1 MTKFLIA
8 DDHPLFRDAL
18 SAALSTRFDDL
29 DLIQSGTL
37 DETIA
42 QLEEHKDIDLVLL
55 DLHMP
60 GSEDFY
66 GVIRITEDF
75 PKVPVAVVSA
85 NDSSTVISK
94 VMAFGAKGFIPKTT
108 ASADTAEAIKTV
120 LAGNIWLPEDMQ
132 DCLTKVA
139 RDEID
144 IAARMAELTPKQF
157 QVLKHLQVG
166 MLNKQIAF
174 DLNIT
179 EATVKAHI
187 SAIFKKLEVN
197 NRTQAVLIAE
207 KLQLN

>member
-18 SAALSTRFDDL
+18 SGALAPMFDDL
-29 DLIQSGTL
+29 QLVHSGTL
-37 DETIA
+37 DETIKA
-42 QLEEHKDIDLVLL
+42 IETNKDLDLILL

-66 GVIRITEDF
+66 GVIRVTEDY
-75 PKVPVAVVSA
+75 PYIPVAVVSGSDSA
-85 NDSSTVISK
+85 NVVSK

-108 ASADTAEAIKTV
+108 ASTTTAEAIKTI
-120 LAGNIWLPEDMQ
+120 LAGNTWLPEEMR
-132 DCLTKVA
+132 KGMVRVE

-144 IAARMAELTPKQF
+144 IATRMAELTPKQF
-157 QVLKHLQVG
+157 QVLKHLQSG
-166 MLNKQIAF
+166 LLNKQIAF

-187 SAIFKKLEVN
+187 SAIFKKLQVN

-207 KLQLN
+207 KMQLN

>member
-18 SAALSTRFDDL
+18 SGALIPLFDDL
-29 DLIQSGTL
+29 ELVQTGTL
-37 DETIA
+37 DETIQA
-42 QLEEHKDIDLVLL
+42 LHDNKDIDLLLL

-66 GVIRITEDF
+66 GIIRVTEDF
-75 PKVPVAVVSA
+75 PEVPVAVVSGSDTP
-85 NDSSTVISK
+85 NVVSK

-108 ASADTAEAIKTV
+108 ASATTAEAIKTI
-120 LAGNIWLPEDMQ
+120 LAGGSWLPEDMR
-132 DCLTKVA
+132 DNLVKVESE
-139 RDEID
+139 EID
-144 IAARMAELTPKQF
+144 IATRMADLTPKQF
-157 QVLKHLQVG
+157 QVLKHLQSG
-166 MLNKQIAF
+166 LLNKQIAF

-197 NRTQAVLIAE
+197 NRTQAVLLAE
-207 KLQLN
+207 KMQLN